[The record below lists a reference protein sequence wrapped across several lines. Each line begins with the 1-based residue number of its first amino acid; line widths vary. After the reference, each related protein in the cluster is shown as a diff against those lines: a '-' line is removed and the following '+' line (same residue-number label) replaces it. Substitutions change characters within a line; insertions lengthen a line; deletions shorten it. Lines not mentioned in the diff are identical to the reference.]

1 MHRYGQVCVTHVA
14 TTQHK
19 NFVVRKFEIERDGE
33 QRIIKQFAYTAW
45 PDHSVPRTTQELL
58 EFRHAVRASVTKPA
72 SPLVVHCSAG
82 VGPTGTYIAIDRLLS
97 QAIDTGN
104 ELSVDDVI
112 RDMRKSR
119 NFMVQTEVQYVF
131 VHEAVHDAL
140 AELVSGASDQ
150 VCPWPDLCDRPAWIA
165 KPDCVQGSVER
176 VRVWGTLESQGTPC
190 TTMTILGP
198 VCWHSCPMHTGVCH
212 DHGACC

>member
-1 MHRYGQVCVTHVA
+1 MFTVHRYGQVCVTHVA

-19 NFVVRKFEIERDGE
+19 NFLVRTFEIERDGE
-33 QRIIKQFAYTAW
+33 QRILKQFAYTGW
-45 PDHSVPRTTQELL
+45 PDHRVPLTTQALL

-72 SPLVVHCSAG
+72 LPLVVHCSAG

-97 QAIDTGN
+97 RAVDTGD

-112 RDMRKSR
+112 KDMRKSR

-140 AELVSGASDQ
+140 AELASGASDK
-150 VCPWPDLCDRPAWIA
+150 VCP
-165 KPDCVQGSVER
+165 
-176 VRVWGTLESQGTPC
+176 
-190 TTMTILGP
+190 
-198 VCWHSCPMHTGVCH
+198 
-212 DHGACC
+212 